1 MKLRRVNMAEVDR
14 LRLAI
19 PLSKAELCRKADI
32 AYSTFKYVQS
42 GRAASE
48 LVAAKLAV
56 GDGGAAAVASQLDV
70 LTPKQVAKL
79 FGVHYRTVLDW
90 IHTGALQ
97 ASLINERFY
106 VRREWIDEMLER
118 TSNRQQRPA

>member
-1 MKLRRVNMAEVDR
+1 M
-14 LRLAI
+14 
-19 PLSKAELCRKADI
+19 
-32 AYSTFKYVQS
+32 
-42 GRAASE
+42 
-48 LVAAKLAV
+48 
-56 GDGGAAAVASQLDV
+56 SQLDV

-79 FGVHYRTVLDW
+79 FGVHYQTVLDW

>member
-1 MKLRRVNMAEVDR
+1 MAEVDR

-56 GDGGAAAVASQLDV
+56 ALGVSIDTISSPIATPERRAS
-70 LTPKQVAKL
+70 
-79 FGVHYRTVLDW
+79 
-90 IHTGALQ
+90 
-97 ASLINERFY
+97 
-106 VRREWIDEMLER
+106 
-118 TSNRQQRPA
+118 